1 MKIEFEPGAAGFRE
15 ATHLQRLTRVY
26 RTSQTGGS
34 DMLAFV
40 ENLEI
45 QAGQHADREEFAG
58 LREQLP
64 AEDTPVVTSRGLA
77 KRVLGVIF
85 RPSPV
90 EMELSAQRSEAMER
104 AERAEAL
111 AFDAMAEMA
120 RTNQARDEALSRIS
134 ALEAELSSARQA
146 LESRR

>member
-15 ATHLQRLTRVY
+15 AAHLQRLTRAY
-26 RTSQTGGS
+26 RTSQSGGS

-40 ENLEI
+40 ESVEN
-45 QAGQHADREEFAG
+45 QADQHMDREEFAA
-58 LREQLP
+58 LREQLS
-64 AEDTPVVTSRGLA
+64 AEDTPVVPSRGLA
-77 KRVLGVIF
+77 KRLLGILF

-111 AFDAMAEMA
+111 SFDAMAEMA
-120 RTNQARDEALSRIS
+120 RANQTRDAALSRITV
-134 ALEAELSSARQA
+134 LEAELSSAKQA
-146 LESRR
+146 LEHRR